1 MILFLQNKIIRNM
14 NKVFFLLVIILASFS
29 ACKKENTSLAI
40 QARTFEINS
49 TGSTTWKYFSLA
61 TNDTV
66 TVTDPTHSNTWDL
79 AFQRYRIKTNG
90 GESGSGSGS
99 AANSYQKGQT
109 GFDALKIVS
118 DTSTFTPDNTISIA
132 VQQGYATY
140 VVNPVLYTWFT
151 LEFATQGTQI
161 VPSDY
166 IYIVKTSTGKYAKVW
181 IKSYYSA
188 TNASGYVTIQYKYQP
203 DGSKNLE

>member
-1 MILFLQNKIIRNM
+1 MKKIFILP
-14 NKVFFLLVIILASFS
+14 VIIIASFS
-29 ACKKENTSLAI
+29 ACKKEGTKSPI
-40 QARTFEINS
+40 QAQTFEINS
-49 TGSTTWKYFSLA
+49 TGSTTWNYFSLA
-61 TNDTV
+61 NNDTV
-66 TVTDPTHSNTWDL
+66 TVADPTHSNTWDL

-90 GESGSGSGS
+90 GESGNGSGS
-99 AANSYQKGQT
+99 AANSFKKGQT

-118 DTSTFTPDNTISIA
+118 DSATFIADNSISIA

-166 IYIVKTSTGKYAKVW
+166 IYIVKTSTGKFAKVW

-188 TNASGYVTIQYKYQP
+188 TNVSAYVTIQYKYQP

>member
-1 MILFLQNKIIRNM
+1 MILFLQNKIIGIMKRIL
-14 NKVFFLLVIILASFS
+14 FSSVIILASLS
-29 ACKKENTSLAI
+29 ACKKENTSLPI

-49 TGSTTWKYFSLA
+49 TGSTKWKYFSL
-61 TNDTV
+61 TINDTV
-66 TVTDPTHSNTWDL
+66 TVTDPIHSNTWDL

-118 DTSTFTPDNTISIA
+118 DTTTFMADNSISIA
-132 VQQGYATY
+132 VQQGYTTY
-140 VVNPVLYTWFT
+140 VVNPVLYTWFAM
-151 LEFATQGTQI
+151 EFATQGTQI

-166 IYIVKTSTGKYAKVW
+166 IYIVKTSSGKYAKVW
-181 IKSYYSA
+181 FKSYYSA
-188 TNASGYVTIQYKYQP
+188 TNVSGYVSFQYKYQP

>member
-1 MILFLQNKIIRNM
+1 MKKNIFLS
-14 NKVFFLLVIILASFS
+14 VIIIASFF
-29 ACKKENTSLAI
+29 ACKKENPKPPI
-40 QARTFEINS
+40 QAQTFEINS
-49 TGSTTWKYFSLA
+49 TGSTTWKYFSF
-61 TNDTV
+61 TNNDTL
-66 TVTDPTHSNTWDL
+66 TVADPAHSNVWDL

-90 GESGSGSGS
+90 GKSGSGLGS

-109 GFDALKIVS
+109 GFDAIKIVS
-118 DTSTFTPDNTISIA
+118 DTSTFAADDSISIA
-132 VQQGYATY
+132 VQQGYASY

-166 IYIVKTSTGKYAKVW
+166 TYIVKTGTGKYAKVW

-188 TNASGYVTIQYKYQP
+188 ANVSGYVTIQYKYQP
-203 DGSKNLE
+203 DGSKILE